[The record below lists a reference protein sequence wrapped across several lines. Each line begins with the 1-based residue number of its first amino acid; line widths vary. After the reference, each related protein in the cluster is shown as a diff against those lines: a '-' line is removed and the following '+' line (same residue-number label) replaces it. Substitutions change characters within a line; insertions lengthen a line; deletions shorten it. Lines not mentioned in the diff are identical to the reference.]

1 MHRKCLDSKLLTGF
15 SIAGDD
21 GRFVPAQAANEG
33 DKVLVSSL
41 LIERCQVC
49 MERNGADEPCQSGG
63 TPIGAIQNSMNY
75 SFGRPPNQQ
84 IRLLSWAVKRFET
97 DDSATELLEENLVTR
112 RAPIRLMALLGV
124 IGGAKVV
131 SLAESSNASS
141 APIAEGRIVQ
151 IFN

>member
-1 MHRKCLDSKLLTGF
+1 LQPGALFEFVHRKCLDSKLLTGF

-75 SFGRPPNQQ
+75 SFGRP
-84 IRLLSWAVKRFET
+84 LT
-97 DDSATELLEENLVTR
+97 DKSDCYHG
-112 RAPIRLMALLGV
+112 P
-124 IGGAKVV
+124 
-131 SLAESSNASS
+131 
-141 APIAEGRIVQ
+141 
-151 IFN
+151 